1 MNRKDEIFLIVK
13 KELLK
18 FFGNTKLLFATIVLP
33 GLVIY
38 VLYNVLGMIMERQ
51 ENDLNFLK
59 STIEVVN
66 MPDDLRDVFD
76 EAGIIS
82 KEVEHASV
90 DDIKQKITNDK
101 EILLIVFPEGFDI
114 EDARKAG
121 TCPNIEIY
129 YNASATESLN
139 YYSYVKEVLTSYE
152 DKISNIFD
160 INAGDKRYNLATE
173 KKSMARTI
181 AMVLPTL
188 LMGLIF
194 SACMPIAAES
204 IAGEK
209 EHGTIATLLVT
220 PVKRHNLA
228 MGKIISLSIMALG
241 GAISSYVGTIF
252 SLPRFL
258 KTSGTALIS
267 VYGVKEYVALFL
279 TILSVI
285 IVMVSVMSLVSAC
298 SKSIKEASTI
308 LSPFAAV
315 VMLLGMICMIQKNVM
330 TERWVYL
337 IPLFNNIQEIYNILN
352 FENSSLNFAL
362 MFGSNLLYA
371 GVCVAVLSLLFKNEK
386 IIMA

>member
-38 VLYNVLGMIMERQ
+38 VLYNVLGMIMDRQ

-101 EILLIVFPEGFDI
+101 ETLLIVFPEGFDI
-114 EDARKAG
+114 EEARKTG

-160 INAGDKRYNLATE
+160 INAGDKQYNMATE